1 MKFIIL
7 TLIFIIMN
15 NCEKNSLG
23 VIGCD
28 GVVGSGKVLDSCGT
42 CDEDPSNDCLRK
54 VYVTNQS
61 QDYVTVLN
69 AEVDTVVKNIKV
81 GFDSVNCN
89 SFNNDEIECEQNG
102 CNWMNHNGIDM
113 CMGNTDNV
121 GNTPHFISIDETN
134 GYWFVTLMDAG
145 YIEQYCI
152 KEDTLIDRIEI
163 GDLPSLSTID
173 IQNKN
178 IYISRMNMPGMPSM
192 SSATNVINKLSY
204 SNNGLVD
211 ELEIDICNGCSSI
224 GPHAIS
230 IDIYEHQLY
239 TASILTDHIF
249 KINLISNEIQWQFLG
264 DDTNSNPNIITQLYK
279 PIQSINKNGYLFVTC
294 SAGGDIEGQ
303 VQMYNSSN
311 LEKIDSYN
319 FDVNSN
325 PWHIIVGNTNSNRL
339 YVTLSGSA
347 DGFGGGEG
355 VACLQFTDSEL
366 SLVWKNDN
374 LSGTMVEPHGIALS
388 FDEEKLFVSDR
399 SNGKI
404 YFLNALDGELLDE
417 MNLSIT
423 SIGSSTALGGVAN
436 TQNLW

>member
-1 MKFIIL
+1 M
-7 TLIFIIMN
+7 
-15 NCEKNSLG
+15 
-23 VIGCD
+23 VCD
-28 GVVGSGKVLDSCGT
+28 
-42 CDEDPSNDCLRK
+42 
-54 VYVTNQS
+54 
-61 QDYVTVLN
+61 
-69 AEVDTVVKNIKV
+69 
-81 GFDSVNCN
+81 F
-89 SFNNDEIECEQNG
+89 
-102 CNWMNHNGIDM
+102 
-113 CMGNTDNV
+113 
-121 GNTPHFISIDETN
+121 
-134 GYWFVTLMDAG
+134 
-145 YIEQYCI
+145 
-152 KEDTLIDRIEI
+152 
-163 GDLPSLSTID
+163 
-173 IQNKN
+173 
-178 IYISRMNMPGMPSM
+178 
-192 SSATNVINKLSY
+192 
-204 SNNGLVD
+204 
-211 ELEIDICNGCSSI
+211 NGCSSI

-230 IDIYEHQLY
+230 IDIYENQLY

-319 FDVNSN
+319 FDINSN
-325 PWHIIVGNTNSNRL
+325 PWHIIAGNANSNRL

-366 SLVWKNDN
+366 SLVWQNDN